1 VSTGWPI
8 TMFLLQD
15 CNKKLALWF
24 ASRLDAQAVIRRQW
38 PDVVK
43 NFYLKGKNVQL

>member
-1 VSTGWPI
+1 MSGWPI
-8 TMFLLQD
+8 TAFLLQD

-38 PDVVK
+38 PTIIATYWK
-43 NFYLKGKNVQL
+43 KP